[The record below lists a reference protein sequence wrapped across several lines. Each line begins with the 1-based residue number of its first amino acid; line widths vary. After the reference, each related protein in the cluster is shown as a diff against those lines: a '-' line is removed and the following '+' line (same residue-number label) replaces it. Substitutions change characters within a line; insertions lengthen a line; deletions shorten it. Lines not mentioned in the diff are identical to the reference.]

1 MEERLYVVKNW
12 CDDIDDTPGV
22 YGKIFISRQAA
33 IDFMV
38 TQFREF
44 TQENEI
50 DLSDVDSDVDANEG
64 TAHVDFYGCVHY
76 WEVEEVAI
84 VK

>member
-22 YGKIFISRQAA
+22 YGKIFISLQAA

-50 DLSDVDSDVDANEG
+50 DLSDVDSIVDENEG
-64 TAHVDFYGCVHY
+64 RAHVDFYGCVHY